1 MRTFL
6 LPIEIVATTDA
17 DATVLHACLR
27 SILEEGLGQY
37 AVYGDTDDYQ
47 EIRVFLSPAIELEGG
62 MLDDRAKRE
71 ARLVGFWQF
80 FVYKRPV
87 EMILL
92 MEQLTLPLG
101 D

>member
-17 DATVLHACLR
+17 DATVLQVCLR

-37 AVYGDTDDYQ
+37 TVYGDTDDYQ

-71 ARLVGFWQF
+71 ERLRGFWSHF
-80 FVYKRPV
+80 SFRRLEKNEPV
-87 EMILL
+87 E
-92 MEQLTLPLG
+92 QLAMPGL
-101 D
+101 